1 MRVPRAPPARAPIQ
15 PTRLLIDALAFVL
28 LQSRVGPGLQLG
40 YDVDIRP
47 SPGRGSGAFA
57 LRDIPAGA
65 FVGRY
70 AGAMYSTREYARLKA
85 AEQVSGAYAFGAGG
99 DWLVDAEDAS
109 SSSWHRFINHSR
121 RRPNLVACV
130 AYWWF
135 GPLGIVYFCATR
147 DIRRG
152 DELFFDYGD
161 EYWDVRVKR
170 ADVLS
175 RLKIDLA

>member
-1 MRVPRAPPARAPIQ
+1 MMGKTAPLQPR
-15 PTRLLIDALAFVL
+15 RLLIDALAFVL

-70 AGAMYSTREYARLKA
+70 TGAMYSTREYARLA
-85 AEQVSGAYAFGAGG
+85 AAGRVTGAYAFGAGG
-99 DWLVDAEDAS
+99 DWLVDAEDEAS
-109 SSSWHRFINHSR
+109 SSWPRFINHSR

-161 EYWDVRVKR
+161 EYWDVRVKPT
-170 ADVLS
+170 DVLT